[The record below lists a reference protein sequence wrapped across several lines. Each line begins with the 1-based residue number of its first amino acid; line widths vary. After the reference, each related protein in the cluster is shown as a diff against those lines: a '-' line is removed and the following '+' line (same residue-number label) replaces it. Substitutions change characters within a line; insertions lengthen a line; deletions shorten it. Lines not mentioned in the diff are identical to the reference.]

1 MQFVKFMTSSAG
13 RVARIVLGAVII
25 ALGQLVVQGTPGTIM
40 TVVGLIPIAGG
51 IFDFCVIGAILG
63 SPFKGAEARA
73 KLASKQTTS

>member
-1 MQFVKFMTSSAG
+1 MQLVKFMTSSAG
-13 RVARIVLGAVII
+13 RVARIILGVVII

-63 SPFKGAEARA
+63 YPFKGAEARA
-73 KLASKQTTS
+73 KLASKQATS